1 MSEFMDWR
9 GFRRLAEV
17 THHGDVMFLLLIS
30 LVRWPQV
37 LFQVFDALDG
47 FEPRE
52 GGAADWYAYIVRLL
66 RLASGNSW
74 KAMFDEISQGRN
86 RICTGLLWM
95 CKALEIIAVDPQD
108 AYATPGDVVSL
119 GVSQK
124 KYAIAGVGPGSQRL
138 KRVLEGVQA
147 AGFAFPDHVASSQD
161 IRSYGSR
168 VQILVD
174 LIVGRESQMA
184 RGYGM
189 RALLSLLQRQHGL
202 QVWDGMSMS
211 ELAVWLPDENN
222 HLAPLSTWQAGA
234 VRARFGMSPLAVS
247 GMACLWGTVKHAHL
261 DVLSRATNK
270 EILNVVT
277 APLDEP
283 MASSHVQAARHGR
296 VLRSI
301 PVPAVWVA
309 RMHQNHKA
317 AGE

>member
-1 MSEFMDWR
+1 
-9 GFRRLAEV
+9 
-17 THHGDVMFLLLIS
+17 MFLLLIS

-37 LFQVFDALDG
+37 LLQVFDALDG

-52 GGAADWYAYIVRLL
+52 GCAADWYAYVVRLL

-108 AYATPGDVVSL
+108 AHATPGDVVSL

-124 KYAIAGVGPGSQRL
+124 TYAIAGVEPGSRRL
-138 KRVLEGVQA
+138 SQVLQGVQA
-147 AGFAFPDHVASSQD
+147 AGFAFPDRVASSQD
-161 IRSYGSR
+161 ITSYGARIKS
-168 VQILVD
+168 LVD
-174 LIVGRESQMA
+174 LIVGKDSQMA
-184 RGYGM
+184 RGYGT
-189 RALLSLLQRQHGL
+189 RALLSLLQREHGI
-202 QVWDGMSMS
+202 QVWDGTSMS
-211 ELAVWLPDENN
+211 ELASLLPDENN
-222 HLAPLSTWQAGA
+222 HLTPLLTSQAGA
-234 VRARFGMSPLAVS
+234 VRVRFGMSPLAVS
-247 GMACLWGTVKHAHL
+247 GMACLWGTVNQVHL

-270 EILNVVT
+270 DILNVVT

-283 MASSHVQAARHGR
+283 MASSHVQAARRGR

-309 RMHQNHKA
+309 RMFQNHVA
-317 AGE
+317 SGE